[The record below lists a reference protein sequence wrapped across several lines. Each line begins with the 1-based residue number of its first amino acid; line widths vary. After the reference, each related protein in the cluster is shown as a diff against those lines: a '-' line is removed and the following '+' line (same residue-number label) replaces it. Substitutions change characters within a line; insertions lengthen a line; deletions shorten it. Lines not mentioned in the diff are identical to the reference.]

1 MYNNY
6 TDFNKIT
13 VSNFLILICIFVT
26 LISFFMPKILI
37 FWMNDFFI
45 LNKNYVWFIVQF
57 ILYQFLHWWI
67 FHLLSNSIFIYIF
80 WNQIEFL
87 IWKKSYILFFILN
100 TIFTWLFLLFLSD
113 WNTIWIS
120 GFAMAILAY
129 IFLELKKRNNPEY
142 KSAWIFLLINISIW
156 FSSDIS
162 LIWHLFWAIFWI
174 IYYIISSKNFKIKI
188 YNFFK

>member
-1 MYNNY
+1 M
-6 TDFNKIT
+6 
-13 VSNFLILICIFVT
+13 IF
-26 LISFFMPKILI
+26 
-37 FWMNDFFI
+37 
-45 LNKNYVWFIVQF
+45 
-57 ILYQFLHWWI
+57 
-67 FHLLSNSIFIYIF
+67 NSIYIISIFALMIITFIYIF

-87 IWKKSYILFFILN
+87 IWQKRYILFFILN
-100 TIFTWLFLLFLSD
+100 TIFTWFFLLFLSD

-129 IFLELKKRNNPEY
+129 VFLELKKRNNPEY

-156 FSSDIS
+156 FGSNIS

-174 IYYIISSKNFKIKI
+174 IYFIFLNKNFKIKI